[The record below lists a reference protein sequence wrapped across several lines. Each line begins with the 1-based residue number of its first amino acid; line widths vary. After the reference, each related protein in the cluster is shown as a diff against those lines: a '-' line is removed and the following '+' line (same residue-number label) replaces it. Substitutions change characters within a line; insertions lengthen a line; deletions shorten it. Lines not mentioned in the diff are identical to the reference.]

1 MRCKY
6 CHIFS
11 SALKDGGTLK
21 EGDLV
26 HRAKKSL
33 SVPVGKELLGRVVDA
48 LGEPLDGNGPLQNQ
62 HFKCTFHCFF

>member
-33 SVPVGKELLGRVVDA
+33 SVPVGKELLGRVVKKTKKKHPTIHLIKQA
-48 LGEPLDGNGPLQNQ
+48 
-62 HFKCTFHCFF
+62 KC